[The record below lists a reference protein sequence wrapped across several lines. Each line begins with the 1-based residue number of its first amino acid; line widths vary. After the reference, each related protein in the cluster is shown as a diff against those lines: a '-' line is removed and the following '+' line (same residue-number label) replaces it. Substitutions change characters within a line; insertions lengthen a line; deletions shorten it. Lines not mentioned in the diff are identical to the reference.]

1 MNDRNIGYA
10 FCGSYC
16 TFEKA
21 IGALQGIC
29 EIYDHVTPIMSEN
42 AYITDSRFGT
52 AQSFID
58 RIEKT
63 CGKKIIHTIEQ
74 AEPIGPQALLDLL
87 IIAPC
92 TGNTLAKLS
101 SGITDTS
108 VTMAAKAHLRNK
120 RPILIAVSTN
130 DGLSGNAS
138 NVGVLLNRKN
148 VYFVPFYQDDPLK
161 KSSSIVADF
170 NLMPAAAEA
179 AMKGIQM
186 QPVLCAVPAA
196 T

>member
-1 MNDRNIGYA
+1 MILKNIGFA

-21 IGALQGIC
+21 IESLEKIK
-29 EIYDHVTPIMSEN
+29 EIYTTVTPIMSEN
-42 AYITDSRFGT
+42 AYSTDTRFGT
-52 AQSFID
+52 ARSFID
-58 RIEKT
+58 RIET
-63 CGKKIIHTIEQ
+63 ICGKKIIHTIEQ

-130 DGLSGNAS
+130 DGLSGNAP
-138 NVGVLLNRKN
+138 NVGDLLNRKN
-148 VYFVPFYQDDPLK
+148 IYFAPFYQDDPVK
-161 KSSSIVADF
+161 KTSSIVADF
-170 NLMPAAAEA
+170 NLLPSAAEA
-179 AMKGIQM
+179 ALNGIQL
-186 QPVLCAVPAA
+186 QPVLCAVPPVV
-196 T
+196 